1 MLSRSDRV
9 RFCFAGLK
17 GLLRLSSISL
27 LVAKVSR
34 CELPGGAQG
43 GGSSGR
49 KTLHREI
56 AEEKFSAIDS

>member
-27 LVAKVSR
+27 IVAKVSR
-34 CELPGGAQG
+34 CELPGGARG
-43 GGSSGR
+43 GGRFGA
-49 KTLHREI
+49 KDFVL
-56 AEEKFSAIDS
+56 